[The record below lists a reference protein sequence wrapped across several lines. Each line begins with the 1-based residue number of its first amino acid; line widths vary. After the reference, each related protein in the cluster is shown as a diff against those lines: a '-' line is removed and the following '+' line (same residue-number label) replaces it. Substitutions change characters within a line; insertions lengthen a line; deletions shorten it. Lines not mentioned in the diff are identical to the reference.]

1 MDVAPLLALK
11 TPAEACKDLAE
22 RARVLRLGKGWT
34 RATLAIRAGVSSA
47 SLKRF
52 ETMGAASLDLVLRV
66 AFALG
71 RLEDFTAALQLPE
84 ANSLAELRGQNPPR
98 ARRRGRL

>member
-1 MDVAPLLALK
+1 MDAPLLALQ
-11 TPAEACKDLAE
+11 TPGEAGKALAE
-22 RARVLRLGKGWT
+22 RAKALRLQKAWT
-34 RATLAIRAGVSSA
+34 RATLARRAGVGSA

-52 ETMGAASLDLVLRV
+52 ETTGAASLELVLKV

-71 RLEDFTAALQLPE
+71 RLEDFALALEPPA
-84 ANSLAELRGQNPPR
+84 ANSLVELQARFDRP